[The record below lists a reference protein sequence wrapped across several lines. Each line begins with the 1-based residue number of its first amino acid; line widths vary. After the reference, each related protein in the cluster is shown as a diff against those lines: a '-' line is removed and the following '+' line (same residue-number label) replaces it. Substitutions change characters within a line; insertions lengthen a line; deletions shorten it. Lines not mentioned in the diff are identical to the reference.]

1 MWKSVCCEVQG
12 RGHIKAG
19 IPCQDK
25 AKQLFR
31 NGVSMI
37 TLADGAGSAKLSH
50 FGAEC
55 VVENI
60 SVYVTD
66 NFQQL
71 IQNADGKQVKLAIM
85 EELKRVLYSKAE
97 ELECKLGD
105 LASTLL
111 FVAICEDKYIIVHI
125 GDGVIGYLDGS
136 ELKIASSPDNGEF
149 ANVTTFVTS
158 NEALVSMRLF
168 KGDIKE
174 ISGFVIMSDGT
185 EQSLYHKPTKIL
197 APATVKLMHRTCLL
211 DSRIMHMQLEETLI
225 NVISQNTQDDCSI
238 AIMSRPI
245 GILRNIENL
254 SFNERCELFHINHTD
269 RGSKKRVKRYDNI
282 LSYLLKPRTLHQV
295 AYAIH
300 LNPRYTRNHLNQLL
314 MLGLIVKRNS
324 VYCRI

>member
-12 RGHIKAG
+12 RGHIKAD

-25 AKQLFR
+25 TKQLFR
-31 NGVSMI
+31 NGVSLI

-60 SVYVTD
+60 SVYVAD

-111 FVAICEDKYIIVHI
+111 FVAVCEDKYIIVHI

-185 EQSLYHKPTKIL
+185 EQSLYHKPSKTL
-197 APATVKLMHRTCLL
+197 AKSIIKLMHRTCLTS
-211 DSRIMHMQLEETLI
+211 DGVMHSQLRETLENI
-225 NVISQNTQDDCSI
+225 ISQKTQDDCSI
-238 AIMSRPI
+238 AILARPV
-245 GILRNIENL
+245 GILHQFESM
-254 SFNERCELFHINHTD
+254 SFNDRCELFRINRNSTSS
-269 RGSKKRVKRYDNI
+269 RKRVARYDSI
-282 LSYLLKPRTLHQV
+282 IAFLETPKSLKQISCQ
-295 AYAIH
+295 IH
-300 LNPRYTRNHLNQLL
+300 LNSKYVKRHLNKLL
-314 MLGLIVKRNS
+314 RLGIIVKHGVLYS
-324 VYCRI
+324 KF